1 MRRVAAST
9 GGDPWCDHDVD
20 DTADLPPDEAAAIV
34 QGWQGRG
41 ADRNPTNRFESA
53 SHRAGPDYDPA
64 DEVAPST
71 EVREDSTRSILSWN
85 ESPDVPFA
93 CSVNPYRG
101 CEHGCIYCYARPYH
115 EFLGLSAGLD
125 FETKLLVKRTAPQLL
140 RAELSKPSWQ
150 PQVVNLSGVTDCYQP
165 VERQERVTRA
175 CIAVLCEFR
184 NPTTVITKNRLVVRD
199 LDLFQELARHQ
210 AVAVSISVTTL
221 RDDLAAT
228 LEPRASR
235 PAARLAAI
243 RALANAGVPV
253 GVNVAP
259 VIPGLTDTE
268 VPAIVAAAAAHGA
281 RYANTTIA
289 RLPGAVAEL
298 MAGWLDR
305 HAPLA
310 KTKILNR
317 IYAAQG
323 GTAMSSRFG
332 DRMRGVGIHAE
343 QTQDLFA
350 LACRRHGLTSHWPEL
365 STAAFRSPQG
375 RQLSIFD

>member
-1 MRRVAAST
+1 VDA
-9 GGDPWCDHDVD
+9 DPHPDADPVPD
-20 DTADLPPDEAAAIV
+20 DGIAPIV

-41 ADRNPTNRFESA
+41 ADRNPANRFDAA

-64 DEVAPST
+64 DEVAPAT
-71 EVREDSTRSILSWN
+71 EVRADTTRSILSWN
-85 ESPDVPFA
+85 ESPDIPFA

-115 EFLGLSAGLD
+115 EFLGYSAGLD
-125 FETKLLVKRTAPQLL
+125 FETKLLVKRDAPTLL

-165 VERQERVTRA
+165 IERHERVTRG

-210 AVAVSISVTTL
+210 AVAVAISVTTL
-221 RDDLAAT
+221 RDDLAST

-243 RALANAGVPV
+243 RALADAGVPV

-268 VPAIVAAAAAHGA
+268 VPAIVAAAADNGA
-281 RYANTTIA
+281 RYANTTTA
-289 RLPGAVAEL
+289 RLPGAVADL
-298 MAGWLDR
+298 MAAWLDR
-305 HAPLA
+305 HEPLA

-323 GTAMSSRFG
+323 GQALSSRFG
-332 DRMRGVGIHAE
+332 ERMRGVGVHAQ

-350 LACRRHGLTSHWPEL
+350 IACRRHGLTPRWPEL

-375 RQLSIFD
+375 RQLSIFDE